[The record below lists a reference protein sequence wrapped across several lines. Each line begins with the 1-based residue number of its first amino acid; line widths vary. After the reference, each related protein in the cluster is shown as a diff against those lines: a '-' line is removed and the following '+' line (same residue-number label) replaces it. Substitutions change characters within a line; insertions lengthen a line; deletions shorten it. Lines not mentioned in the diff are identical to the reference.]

1 MRDGRDA
8 RVQCHVDVPQKTSD
22 RQIAPSR
29 LWRTKQVS
37 GKKKYI
43 YLYVYYTT
51 AIFALRI
58 RA

>member
-1 MRDGRDA
+1 MRDGRDT

-22 RQIAPSR
+22 RQIAPSW

-37 GKKKYI
+37 GKKNI
-43 YLYVYYTT
+43 YYTT
-51 AIFALRI
+51 AIFALWI